1 MSDTMSVQEYLAMQG
16 GSGKKKGSPEHDE
29 QVKVFEWAEIASLKF
44 PALKMLLAIPN
55 GAFYGGHWSVA
66 NKMKAEG
73 VKKGVPDIFLP
84 VKKIDVGLEVVV
96 NDELSEQFGKVW
108 CGLWIEMK
116 AGKNKPSEQQKWW
129 LEQLEKQ
136 GYVTRVCYS
145 AEEAIDEIAEYLN
158 SEDN

>member
-1 MSDTMSVQEYLAMQG
+1 MSNTMSVQEYLAMQG
-16 GSGKKKGSPEHDE
+16 SGSKKKGSPEHDE
-29 QVKVFEWAEIASLKF
+29 QVKVFEWAEITSLKF

-66 NKMKAEG
+66 NRMKAEG

-84 VKKIDVGLEVVV
+84 VVRISIKPKGISG
-96 NDELSEQFGKVW
+96 
-108 CGLWIEMK
+108 GLWIEMK
-116 AGKNKPSEQQKWW
+116 AGKNKPSQEQKWW

-145 AEEAIDEIAEYLN
+145 AEEAIEAIEDYLSFN
-158 SEDN
+158 QD

>member
-1 MSDTMSVQEYLAMQG
+1 MSVQEYLAMQG

-84 VKKIDVGLEVVV
+84 VVMQRSELAYEV
-96 NDELSEQFGKVW
+96 DS
-108 CGLWIEMK
+108 GLWIEMK

-145 AEEAIDEIAEYLN
+145 AEEAIEAIEDYLSFN
-158 SEDN
+158 QE

>member
-16 GSGKKKGSPEHDE
+16 GSGRKKGSPEHDE
-29 QVKVFEWAEIASLKF
+29 QVKVFEWASIMSSKIPELK
-44 PALKMLLAIPN
+44 LLFAIPN

-66 NKMKAEG
+66 NRMKAEG

-84 VKKIDVGLEVVV
+84 VVMQRSELAYEV
-96 NDELSEQFGKVW
+96 DS
-108 CGLWIEMK
+108 GLWIEMK

-145 AEEAIDEIAEYLN
+145 AEEAIEAIEDYLSFN
-158 SEDN
+158 QD

>member
-1 MSDTMSVQEYLAMQG
+1 MSVQEYLAMQG

-29 QVKVFEWAEIASLKF
+29 QVKVFEWAEITSLKF

-84 VKKIDVGLEVVV
+84 VVMQRSELAYEV
-96 NDELSEQFGKVW
+96 DS
-108 CGLWIEMK
+108 GLWIEMK

-145 AEEAIDEIAEYLN
+145 AEEAIEAIEDYLSFN
-158 SEDN
+158 QD

>member
-1 MSDTMSVQEYLAMQG
+1 MTLTLMSNTMSVQEYLAMQG
-16 GSGKKKGSPEHDE
+16 SGSKKKGSPEHDE

-66 NKMKAEG
+66 NRMKAEG
-73 VKKGVPDIFLP
+73 VRSGVPDIFLP
-84 VKKIDVGLEVVV
+84 VVMQRSELAYEV
-96 NDELSEQFGKVW
+96 DS
-108 CGLWIEMK
+108 GLWIEMK

-145 AEEAIDEIAEYLN
+145 AEEAIGQIEDYLSFN
-158 SEDN
+158 QE